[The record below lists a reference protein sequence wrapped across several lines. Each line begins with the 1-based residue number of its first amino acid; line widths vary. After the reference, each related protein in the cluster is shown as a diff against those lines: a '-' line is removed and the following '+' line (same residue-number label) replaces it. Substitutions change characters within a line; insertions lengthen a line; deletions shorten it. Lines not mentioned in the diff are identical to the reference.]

1 MENYFNYQMLV
12 DLVHWQKSF
21 KYDDSLSKMSMINSL
36 CNLIAQCYIYLFLR
50 EVHWIFSKGSGHQ
63 EYRCECHHVERGQ
76 DPLRF
81 PCHHDQRTD
90 EAELEMHQ

>member
-1 MENYFNYQMLV
+1 MRHLISIGHEKNHLGIDFPLRVNDKGTMQCKTGLLV
-12 DLVHWQKSF
+12 SRVGKS
-21 KYDDSLSKMSMINSL
+21 KLG
-36 CNLIAQCYIYLFLR
+36 A
-50 EVHWIFSKGSGHQ
+50 GHQ